1 MFEVIKGGASSS
13 NQKDRDWSKVMRALL
28 NIERCLV
35 QRQHASMGPRQGFAM
50 LCGLA
55 SLCAAF
61 FVLSQAGVRQSFF
74 ISLAVAVPVFFLV
87 LHYSKRPRTWTAKLD
102 QLLAAYD
109 PIDKEAYR
117 RLQQRTRE
125 AGYLERDL
133 VHEWLGFERHAVR
146 VEAGWERAAPDGFL
160 NKKV

>member
-1 MFEVIKGGASSS
+1 MFKVIKGGATPS
-13 NQKDRDWSKVMRALL
+13 NPTRDWSKVMRALL

-50 LCGLA
+50 LCGMA

-61 FVLSQAGVRQSFF
+61 FVLSQASVHQSFF
-74 ISLAVAVPVFFLV
+74 IALAVSVLVFFLV
-87 LHYSKRPRTWTAKLD
+87 LHYSKRPHTWTVKLD

-117 RLQQRTRE
+117 LLQQRTRD

-160 NKKV
+160 SKKV